1 MLNDLKMKN
10 WQSAEHYGLSCQL
23 NQLQE
28 ECGELIQ
35 AVNKFRR
42 SQGIGQETSLSMK
55 QSFHLLVEEMVD
67 VSIMIEQIEYL
78 LGVSELEHNSVYTK
92 KVERTQKRMNV
103 SN

>member
-10 WQSAEHYGLSCQL
+10 QQSAEHYGLSCQL

-28 ECGELIQ
+28 ECAELIQ

-42 SQGIGQETSLSMK
+42 SHGVGQETPLTPK
-55 QSFHLLVEEMVD
+55 EAHQLLVEEIVD

-78 LGVSELEHNSVYTK
+78 LGVTVEEHNQIYK
-92 KVERTQKRMNV
+92 QKIERTKERMLW
-103 SN
+103 

>member
-1 MLNDLKMKN
+1 MEQIRNKN
-10 WQSAEHYGLSCQL
+10 YQSAEHYGLECQL

-42 SQGIGQETSLSMK
+42 SQGNGQPTPMTIKEA
-55 QSFHLLVEEMVD
+55 FHLLVEEMVD

-78 LGVSELEHNSVYTK
+78 LCVTDDEHNNVYK
-92 KVERTQKRMNV
+92 RKVDHTQERMKL
-103 SN
+103 

>member
-1 MLNDLKMKN
+1 MNDMSKENLKFAK
-10 WQSAEHYGLSCQL
+10 HYGLACQL

-42 SQGIGQETSLSMK
+42 SHGVGQETPLTSK
-55 QSFHLLVEEMVD
+55 EAHQLLVEEIVD

-78 LGVSELEHNSVYTK
+78 LGVTVEEHNQIYK
-92 KVERTQKRMNV
+92 QKIERTKERMLW
-103 SN
+103 

>member
-10 WQSAEHYGLSCQL
+10 QQSAEHYGLSCQL

-42 SQGIGQETSLSMK
+42 SQGIGQETPLSVK

-78 LGVSELEHNSVYTK
+78 LGVTVEEHNQIYK
-92 KVERTQKRMNV
+92 QKIERIKERMLW
-103 SN
+103 